1 MSSTC
6 VITFTIEL
14 TRDGASI
21 DFNQTDFGNG
31 PAHVRDRRRSLLLS
45 LGLAALGVGSD
56 GNIPCVAPA
65 ANYRRPRTRDARRS
79 GGSV

>member
-31 PAHVRDRRRSLLLS
+31 PAHVT
-45 LGLAALGVGSD
+45 GTGV
-56 GNIPCVAPA
+56 
-65 ANYRRPRTRDARRS
+65 ARFC
-79 GGSV
+79 